1 MTLFES
7 AVKFTAALKRAQPTR
22 LCHISLVITA
32 PSLWSAG
39 SLQVQKNVVIHQG
52 SLLGPNA

>member
-7 AVKFTAALKRAQPTR
+7 AVKFTAVLKRAQPTR
-22 LCHISLVITA
+22 LCHISLMITA

-39 SLQVQKNVVIHQG
+39 SLQVQKNVVIHQSG
-52 SLLGPNA
+52 LMG